1 LLLVLGKINLAL
13 SFDEKAKEPLP
24 FAPAVDIRVVRS
36 MLVTSL
42 KTPSV
47 YESRA
52 DCALVIG
59 NDALFGKSR
68 MSYIRYTAP
77 FCDRIYGRSRMY
89 LRYGLVSAAT
99 PLNLVYVY
107 SGTEMQEIGLNRF

>member
-1 LLLVLGKINLAL
+1 VLGKINLAL

-47 YESRA
+47 SEVSCRVLSGKKFCPRSVTESSLG
-52 DCALVIG
+52 D
-59 NDALFGKSR
+59 GKFFFS
-68 MSYIRYTAP
+68 TTT
-77 FCDRIYGRSRMY
+77 YG
-89 LRYGLVSAAT
+89 GA
-99 PLNLVYVY
+99 YVVVVR
-107 SGTEMQEIGLNRF
+107 GQ